1 MISEIKKPEIKFE
14 ENVILMDAA
23 YIDKVT
29 GNLIAH
35 FSKIIDRTLPNADLS
50 LFLEAVSLDAGIRP
64 EEDKEVADRIIQ
76 VIIVYDRESKKL
88 INIMPQ
94 DVEKSLNNVAF
105 KSKLGE
111 FTLNAFNPQDMADK
125 EKLFIETLKLLVDSK
140 EVKHL
145 MVVGDEQRYVEEVYK
160 LLEDNK
166 QKERVTVFGMNPPK
180 QEQNVNW
187 EMLGF
192 AVLRAL
198 GIKSEEL
205 Q

>member
-1 MISEIKKPEIKFE
+1 MPEIKKPEIKFA

-29 GNLIAH
+29 GNLITH
-35 FSKIIDRTLPNADLS
+35 FSRIIDRTLPNADLS
-50 LFLEAVSLDAGIRP
+50 LFLEAISLDAGIRP
-64 EEDKEVADRIIQ
+64 EEDKEVANRTIQ
-76 VIIVYDRESKKL
+76 VIIVYDGKSKKL
-88 INIMPQ
+88 TNIIPQ

-111 FTLNAFNPQDMADK
+111 FTLNAFTPQNMVSK
-125 EKLFIETLKLLVDSK
+125 GEFFIETLKLLVDAK

-145 MVVGDEQRYVEEVYK
+145 MLVADEQGYIEDVYR
-160 LLEDNK
+160 LLKDNK
-166 QKERVTVFGMNPPK
+166 QKEQVTVFGMNPPK
-180 QEQNVNW
+180 QEQNVDW

-198 GIKSEEL
+198 GIKSNEL